1 MNHAVV
7 VVRLDAGHER
17 LIRHRFQAGSLVEAI
32 RIEPVPRSTQISIE
46 LCCVES
52 DAAAVVAQLH
62 RCVANGEVG
71 RMGTAIRHAASARS
85 PAP

>member
-17 LIRHRFQAGSLVEAI
+17 LIRRRFGAGSLVEAI
-32 RIEPVPRSTQISIE
+32 RIKPAPRSTRIDVE
-46 LCCVES
+46 LCCLES
-52 DAAAVVAQLH
+52 DAESVVAQLH

-71 RMGTAIRHAASARS
+71 RMGTSIRHAAPARS
-85 PAP
+85 PTT